1 MEKAYG
7 YIRVSGKGQ
16 INGDGFARQSNAIN
30 DYAKGNGFEIVR
42 IYKEK
47 GVSGTIKNRPAL
59 TDMMISLIQNGRGIH
74 TVIIERIDRL
84 ARDLMVQETILDDMN
99 KNDVSIISVTD
110 GDLLENDPTRKLV
123 RQVLGAIAE
132 YDKVMTVQKLR
143 AARNRKKALTGKC
156 EGRKSYHESD
166 PELIAEIKRLRR
178 KPRNGKRLSLKKC
191 LESLTSSGFTTSTG
205 KPLTLSRLENIIYK
219 SMR

>member
-1 MEKAYG
+1 MEF
-7 YIRVSGKGQ
+7 S
-16 INGDGFARQSNAIN
+16 
-30 DYAKGNGFEIVR
+30 
-42 IYKEK
+42 
-47 GVSGTIKNRPAL
+47 AL
-59 TDMMISLIQNGRGIH
+59 A
-74 TVIIERIDRL
+74 RL

-110 GDLLENDPTRKLV
+110 DDLLENDPTRKLV

-143 AARNRKKALTGKC
+143 AARNRKKALTWKC
-156 EGRKSYHESD
+156 EGRKSYHESNSG
-166 PELIAEIKRLRR
+166 LIAEIKRLRR

-191 LESLTSSGFTTSTG
+191 LDSLNLSSFMTATG